1 MAVGLLRWGLFLLV
15 LWYVASQARALWD
28 ANRDID
34 VEVDWKYL
42 VAAGL
47 VSQLSWLP
55 STL

>member
-47 VSQLSWLP
+47 AR
-55 STL
+55 